1 MDAAPPALRPP
12 LQPPLQIDIRQVASL
27 ARLSLDDTEAR
38 ELEGALSRILD
49 YVAQLDELDLEGVE
63 PTSHPVPLRAAYRD
77 DVALPP
83 LSHADAFANAPD
95 HDGTAF
101 VVPRVV

>member
-1 MDAAPPALRPP
+1 MDAAPPDLRPP
-12 LQPPLQIDIRQVASL
+12 LRIDIRQVASL
-27 ARLSLDDTEAR
+27 ARLALDDTEAR

-49 YVAQLDELDLEGVE
+49 YVAQLGELDLDDVE

-77 DVALPP
+77 DVPLPP
-83 LSHADAFANAPD
+83 LSPEDAFANAPD